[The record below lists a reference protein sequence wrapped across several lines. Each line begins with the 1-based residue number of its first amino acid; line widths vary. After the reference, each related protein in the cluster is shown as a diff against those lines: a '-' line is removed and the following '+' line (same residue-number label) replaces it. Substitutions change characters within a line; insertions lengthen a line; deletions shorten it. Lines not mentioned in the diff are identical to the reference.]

1 VIAAWP
7 VLWIIAAAAYVGAA
21 AAYARLLFGPAG
33 GRRPALGLLAAAL
46 VAHLGW
52 LAAVSARLGRLPI
65 GDPLETLLLAGWLCV
80 AVCLMVDARW
90 RAPALGIFA
99 APLGLV
105 SILALLAR
113 GAPAAVPASE
123 LNNPWLQ
130 LHIVLILI
138 GYAALA
144 LAFGSAVVYLVQDR
158 GLRSKH
164 PSALGRHLP
173 SVQAADDTAYRLV
186 AVGFPLLTA
195 GLVVGVLMLQQ
206 MKGVYWLWDDIKLT
220 MSAVTWL
227 VFAVYLHARMAQ
239 GWKGRRTAVLLVI
252 GFVLVLVTYLG
263 VWFLA
268 PDSWHNAPFGSTARG

>member
-1 VIAAWP
+1 MIAASP
-7 VLWIIAAAAYVGAA
+7 VLWIITAAAYVAA
-21 AAYARLLFGPAG
+21 TAAYARLLFGSAG
-33 GRRPALGLLAAAL
+33 GRRPALVLLAAAL

-65 GDPLETLLLAGWLCV
+65 GDAWETLPLAGWLCA
-80 AVCLMVDARW
+80 AVCLTVDARW

-99 APLGLV
+99 APLGLGSMV
-105 SILALLAR
+105 AVAGYG
-113 GAPAAVPASE
+113 GAADVPASA
-123 LNNPWLQ
+123 LGDPWVQ
-130 LHIVLILI
+130 IHIVLILI

-144 LAFGSAVVYLVQDR
+144 LAFGSALVYLVQDHV
-158 GLRSKH
+158 LRTKR
-164 PSALGRHLP
+164 PSPLSRHLP

-195 GLVVGVLMLQQ
+195 GLIIGVLMLQQ

-220 MSAVTWL
+220 MSGVTWL

-263 VWFLA
+263 VSFLA
-268 PDSWHNAPFGSTARG
+268 PESWHNAPFGSTAGG